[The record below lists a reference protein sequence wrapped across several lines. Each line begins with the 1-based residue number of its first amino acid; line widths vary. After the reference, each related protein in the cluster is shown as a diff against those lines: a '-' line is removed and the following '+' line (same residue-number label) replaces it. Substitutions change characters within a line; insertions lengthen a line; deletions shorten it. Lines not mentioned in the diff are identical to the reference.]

1 MTTSPAD
8 GLATPDDLLYTS
20 DHEWLRR
27 EAGAAEE
34 AVVGITDYAQD
45 QLGDIVYLELPAV
58 GDLLTVGERFGEIES
73 VKTVSDLY
81 APISGEVLA
90 TNDQLGDRPE
100 LVNQAP
106 YGDGWLVRV
115 RIADEA
121 ALDALLDAD
130 AYRRQLPAS

>member
-8 GLATPDDLLYTS
+8 GLATPDDLLYTP

-27 EAGAAEE
+27 EDGE
-34 AVVGITDYAQD
+34 AVVGITHYAQD
-45 QLGDIVYLELPAV
+45 QLGDVVYLQLPAV
-58 GDLLTVGERFGEIES
+58 GDVLTAGERFGEIES

-81 APISGEVLA
+81 APIAGEVLA
-90 TNDQLGDRPE
+90 TNEQLGDRPE

-115 RIADEA
+115 RIADAA